1 MHLTVRL
8 PKVQPTE
15 IRPPTRCPLR
25 GRGKSKKLC
34 PGSRFKLHQVVCRKP
49 LRDTRYA
56 EVLCHRYR
64 CLKCQRSFRV
74 YPTGV
79 SNDHQSD
86 TLKGL
91 SVLLYILGLS
101 YQGVADLLASLLHPV
116 CKATVYYNV
125 QAAGQQARRLREQW
139 LKQQA
144 GKIKVVGIDFTHVK
158 CNGQDQIVAVATAV
172 LTGQPLTFDLL
183 EAETAL
189 RTEQCPSIPDLGI
202 REIRDLARMLGAEI
216 LVTDDADGLKTV
228 SEHCGLQQVIC
239 RAHVNRNVHDLV
251 AALGLKAL
259 EHPDAMPREL
269 KGQVTVDRFI
279 QDLTT
284 LEWVIKSVPT
294 NGHAQLEEL
303 AARYQ
308 WAPPPPQGGKATM
321 WYRMW
326 LLTLDWSENWQC
338 LAFYRTWRG
347 EGNAKLDGTN
357 NVTEQVIG
365 QCVKER
371 YRTMRGYK
379 RKALILNASS
389 LIGWVRAK
397 GLITISANQFGSASP
412 KRTVGP
418 GRYSPISKRSQSSYT
433 RRY

>member
-8 PKVQPTE
+8 PKVQPHE
-15 IRPPTRCPLR
+15 IRPPTHCPLR
-25 GRGKSKKLC
+25 GRGKSRKTC
-34 PGSRFKLHQVVCRKP
+34 PGTRFKLHQVVCRKP
-49 LRDTRYA
+49 LRDTRYS

-64 CLKCQRSFRV
+64 CLKCQRCFRV
-74 YPTGV
+74 YPSGV
-79 SNDHQSD
+79 SNNHQSD

-101 YQGVADLLASLLHPV
+101 YQGVADLLDSLLHPI
-116 CKATVYYNV
+116 CKVTVYNNV

-144 GKIKVVGIDFTHVK
+144 GKVKVVGIDFTHVK
-158 CNGQDQIVAVATAV
+158 CHGQDQIVAVATAL
-172 LTGQPLTFDLL
+172 LTGQCLSFDLL

-189 RTEQCPSIPDLGI
+189 RTEQWV
-202 REIRDLARMLGAEI
+202 RDLARLLGAEI
-216 LVTDDADGLKTV
+216 LVTDDADGLKSV
-228 SEHCGLQQVIC
+228 ADHLGLQQQIC

-251 AALGLKAL
+251 GALGLRAL
-259 EHPDAMPREL
+259 EHPDPVPWEL
-269 KGQVTVDRFI
+269 KGQVTVDQFI

-284 LEWVIKSVPT
+284 LEWVIKSVPA
-294 NGHAQLEEL
+294 NGQAQLEEL

-308 WAPPPPQGGKATM
+308 AAPAPAQGGKATM
-321 WYRMW
+321 WYRMR
-326 LLTLDWSENWQC
+326 LLTLDWSENWQR

-379 RKALILNASS
+379 RKASILNVSS
-389 LIGWVRAK
+389 VIGWARAH
-397 GLITISANQFGSASP
+397 GNDGDLSEL
-412 KRTVGP
+412 V
-418 GRYSPISKRSQSSYT
+418 SK
-433 RRY
+433 

>member
-15 IRPPTRCPLR
+15 IRPPTHCPLR
-25 GRGKSKKLC
+25 GRGKSKKTC
-34 PGSRFKLHQVVCRKP
+34 SGTRFKLHQVVCRKR
-49 LRDTRYA
+49 LRDTRYSQ
-56 EVLCHRYR
+56 VLCHRYR
-64 CLKCQRSFRV
+64 CLKCQHCFRV
-74 YPTGV
+74 YPIGV
-79 SNDHQSD
+79 SHDHQSD

-101 YQGVADLLASLLHPV
+101 YQGVADLMESLLQPI
-116 CKATVYYNV
+116 CKATVYNNV

-158 CNGQDQIVAVATAV
+158 CKGRDQIVAVATAV
-172 LTGQPLTFDLL
+172 LSGQALTFDLL
-183 EAETAL
+183 EAETTL
-189 RTEQCPSIPDLGI
+189 RTEQW
-202 REIRDLARMLGAEI
+202 IRDLARMLGAEI
-216 LVTDDADGLKTV
+216 LVTDDADGLKSV
-228 SEHCGLQQVIC
+228 AEQCGLQQQIC

-251 AALGLKAL
+251 GVLGLKAL
-259 EHPDAMPREL
+259 EHPDPVPWEL
-269 KGQVTVDRFI
+269 RGQVTVDQFI

-294 NGHAQLEEL
+294 NGQAQLEEL
-303 AARYQ
+303 AARYRG
-308 WAPPPPQGGKATM
+308 APPPPQGRKATM
-321 WYRMW
+321 WYRMR
-326 LLTLDWSENWQC
+326 LLTLDWSENWQR

-379 RKALILNASS
+379 RKASILNVSS
-389 LIGWVRAK
+389 LIGWARAE
-397 GLITISANQFGSASP
+397 GNDGNLSEL
-412 KRTVGP
+412 VG
-418 GRYSPISKRSQSSYT
+418 K
-433 RRY
+433 

>member
-15 IRPPTRCPLR
+15 MRAPTHCPLR
-25 GRGKSKKLC
+25 GHGKSKKTC
-34 PGSRFKLHQVVCRKP
+34 AGTRFKLHQIVCRKP
-49 LRDTRYA
+49 LRDTRYS

-64 CLKCQRSFRV
+64 CLKCQRCFRV

-86 TLKGL
+86 TLTGL
-91 SVLLYILGLS
+91 SVLLYLLGLS
-101 YQGVADLLASLLHPV
+101 YQGVADLLESLLHPL

-125 QAAGQQARRLREQW
+125 QAAGQQARRLPEQW
-139 LKQQA
+139 LTQQA
-144 GKIKVVGIDFTHVK
+144 GKIKVLGIDFTPVK
-158 CNGQDQIVAVATAV
+158 CRGQDQIVAVATAV

-189 RTEQCPSIPDLGI
+189 RTEQW
-202 REIRDLARMLGAEI
+202 IRDLARMVGAEL
-216 LVTDDADGLKTV
+216 LVTDDADGLKRV
-228 SEHCGLQQVIC
+228 ADHLGVQQVIC

-259 EHPDAMPREL
+259 EHPDPVPWEL
-269 KGQVTVDRFI
+269 KEQVTVDQFI

-294 NGHAQLEEL
+294 NGQAQLEEL

-308 WAPPPPQGGKATM
+308 WAPPPSQGGSATM
-321 WYRMW
+321 WYRMR
-326 LLTLDWSENWQC
+326 LLTLDWSENWQR

-347 EGNAKLDGTN
+347 EDQAQLDGTN

-371 YRTMRGYK
+371 YRTMRSYK
-379 RKALILNASS
+379 RQASILNVSS
-389 LIGWVRAK
+389 LIGWAR
-397 GLITISANQFGSASP
+397 GQGRDGDLSEL
-412 KRTVGP
+412 VG
-418 GRYSPISKRSQSSYT
+418 T
-433 RRY
+433 